1 MVELQL
7 ILDLTMFQKQNSE
20 LWLSFC
26 ALEFLKRVT
35 LCNLNDYHLQILQ
48 DDNKK
53 LKSVGKKRPL
63 W

>member
-26 ALEFLKRVT
+26 ALEFLKQVT

-63 W
+63 